1 MRPLTLLIWLLCA
14 AGSSF
19 AQAPTAQARAEAGS
33 PVLLGLTVTGN
44 SETDEQLI
52 RINSGLRVGA
62 PLKGEDVQQ
71 AIRQLWGLKRF
82 AAVEVVLARELPDG
96 VYLEIQVEELPR
108 LRSIEILG
116 NDKLGKTR
124 VKDALKP
131 VVGVGQPV
139 GELAMFKV
147 RQELKSLYEKEGF
160 RLAEVEVTVK
170 NIEAGQGDLYVVIKE
185 GQRIRIDEVIILGN
199 EQVSDAK
206 LIRKMKKTR
215 PRMVFR
221 SGKFDREAFE
231 EDKAALID
239 YLHNLGHRDARV
251 LSDSVWTDEQSRDL
265 KVQVSLY
272 EGALYHVG
280 EISWTGNTVF
290 TTAELERQLQLRPGD
305 PYSKKKF
312 EASLQEGLHDLYYNR
327 GYIQAQI
334 VPVELPRGDATIDIR
349 FEISENNIFSVRRVE
364 FAGNDKTREKVM
376 RREMVLKPG
385 DTFDVAKL
393 RRSLRELTI
402 LNYFETVNPQVD
414 IAGADQVDL
423 TVEVKEKNTDQI
435 MMSAGYS
442 ERDKLVGSIGFSL
455 NNLMGNGQ
463 TLSFDWQFARNYRS
477 LNLEFQEPWLF
488 DRPVLAGF
496 RVFDIQRTQA
506 YNWDFDQ
513 QSRGGSLT
521 LGKRLSWPD
530 NYFRVSGTYRL
541 EETVYTNFVESSRDD
556 LNRRGI
562 FEDQPELASTLS
574 LSLVRDSRDHPEF
587 PQNGSTIRLDSEVGG
602 GLLGGDRDFQRY
614 TLEARSYSPF
624 LGKFIHY
631 NSLEAGVVDGLGT
644 DDEIPWIKRFF
655 MGGSGLSL
663 GTPLRGYADRS
674 VGTGE
679 DGGRT
684 MFKAGTEIRF
694 EIIPSPTVYG
704 LAFGEAGNVWK
715 NLKSASLSEL
725 DKSAGVGLRLHMPMI
740 GLIGL
745 DYAYGFDR
753 LDSGT
758 GLRQGQWEF
767 HFQFGREF

>member
-1 MRPLTLLIWLLCA
+1 MRLLPLLIWLLCA
-14 AGSSF
+14 AG
-19 AQAPTAQARAEAGS
+19 ACPGQTRGEAAG

-44 SETDEQLI
+44 LDTDEQLI
-52 RINSGLRVGA
+52 RINSGLRVGTA
-62 PLKGEDVQQ
+62 LRGEDVQQ
-71 AIRQLWGLKRF
+71 AIRQLWSLKRF
-82 AAVEVVLARELPDG
+82 SSVEVALAREVAEG

-108 LRSIEILG
+108 LRSIEVLG

-124 VKDALKP
+124 IRDALKP
-131 VVGVGQPV
+131 IVTVGQPV

-160 RLAEVEVTVK
+160 RLVEVEVTVK
-170 NIEAGQGDLYVVIKE
+170 DISGGQGDLYVVIKE
-185 GQRIRIDEVIILGN
+185 GQRIRIGEVLIQGN
-199 EQVSDAK
+199 EQISDAK
-206 LIRKMKKTR
+206 LIRRMKKTR

-231 EDKAALID
+231 TDKGAMVD
-239 YLHNLGHRDARV
+239 YLHNLGYRDARV
-251 LSDSVWTDEQSRDL
+251 LSDSVWADEKGDL
-265 KVQVSLY
+265 VVRVDLY

-280 EISWTGNTVF
+280 QITWTGNTVF
-290 TTAELERQLQLRPGD
+290 SAAELERQLQFRPGD
-305 PYSKKKF
+305 PWSKKKF
-312 EASLQEGLHDLYYNR
+312 DASLSEGLHDLYYNR
-327 GYIQAQI
+327 GYIQAQ
-334 VPVELPRGDATIDIR
+334 VMPVELPRGDSTIDIR
-349 FEISENNIFSVRRVE
+349 FEIAENRVFSVRRVD

-376 RREMVLKPG
+376 RREMVLRPG
-385 DTFDVAKL
+385 DTFDVGKL

-423 TVEVKEKNTDQI
+423 TVEVKEKNSDQI

-477 LNLEFQEPWLF
+477 LNLEFQEPWLL
-488 DRPVLAGF
+488 DRPILAGF

-521 LGKRLSWPD
+521 LGKRLNWPD
-530 NYFRVSGTYRL
+530 NYFRASGTYRI
-541 EETVYTNFVESSRDD
+541 EEDIYTNFVESSREE

-562 FEDQPELASTLS
+562 FEDRPEVASTLS
-574 LSLVRDSRDHPEF
+574 LSLARDSRDHPEF
-587 PQNGSTIRLDSEVGG
+587 PQNGSTIRLDSEIGG

-624 LGKFIHY
+624 LGRFIHY
-631 NSLEAGVVDGLGT
+631 NSLELGMVDGLDA
-644 DDEIPWIKRFF
+644 DDEVPWIKRFF

-679 DGGRT
+679 DGGRA

-694 EIIPSPTVYG
+694 QLIPSPTVYG
-704 LAFGEAGNVWK
+704 LGFSEAGMVWK
-715 NLKSASLSEL
+715 NLKSASLSGL
-725 DKSAGVGLRLHMPMI
+725 NKSAGVGLRLHMPMI